1 MLIYAGCEKLDQS
14 ELDAYPNI
22 SSKMA
27 EMVIRKD
34 EDAGDAA
41 AKQKGS
47 LDEVEHSVKDTS
59 TTSST
64 NEKKA
69 KTSKLCNVI

>member
-1 MLIYAGCEKLDQS
+1 MLIYAKCEKLDQS

-27 EMVIRKD
+27 EMVRKD

-41 AKQKGS
+41 IKQEGS
-47 LDEVEHSVKDTS
+47 SDKVEQSVKETS
-59 TTSST
+59 TGT